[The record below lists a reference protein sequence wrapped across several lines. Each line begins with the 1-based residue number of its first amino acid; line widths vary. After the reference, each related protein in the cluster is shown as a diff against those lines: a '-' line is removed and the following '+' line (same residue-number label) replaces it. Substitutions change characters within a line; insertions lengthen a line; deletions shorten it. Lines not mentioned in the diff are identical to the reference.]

1 MGSFFQSGA
10 IVHYLARRLSVFS
23 ILLSRLQNFDY
34 SSRSNT
40 MKLNHM
46 KHHILLSTV
55 LAALA
60 AGCSSTPSEP
70 EQEGAPVESRS
81 GSTSTGGPSIATVK
95 AGGVEGR
102 GLPAVLTDPNSIL
115 SKRSVYF
122 DYDSFEVKSEYKDLV
137 TSHAKFLADNRQF
150 KMLIQGNTD
159 ERGSREYN
167 LALGQKRA
175 DALKKM
181 LALLG
186 AREEQLESVSLGEEK
201 PKNEGQNEAAWAQN
215 RRGDMLYTGEF

>member
-1 MGSFFQSGA
+1 MKLKQTK
-10 IVHYLARRLSVFS
+10 HR
-23 ILLSRLQNFDY
+23 ILLSA
-34 SSRSNT
+34 
-40 MKLNHM
+40 
-46 KHHILLSTV
+46 V
-55 LAALA
+55 LAALI
-60 AGCSSTPSEP
+60 AGCSSTPSGP
-70 EQEGAPVESRS
+70 EQEGAPVESRN
-81 GSTSTGGPSIATVK
+81 GTANGGPGVATVTTGGVDS
-95 AGGVEGR
+95 R
-102 GLPAVLTDPNSIL
+102 GLPAVLTDPKSIL

-122 DYDSFEVKSEYKDLV
+122 DYDSYEVKAEYKDLV
-137 TSHAKFLADNRQF
+137 AAHAKFLADNRQF

-186 AREEQLESVSLGEEK
+186 AREDQLESVSLGEEK
-201 PKNEGQNEAAWAQN
+201 PKNEGQNEAAWAEN